1 MSGIFSVNTRQKSRT
16 PIGVLL
22 FLTCYA
28 RSEPCHVRKAH
39 GIRFATFAPQAAR
52 NSGYI
57 SHDLD
62 GREKYLRK
70 FLYFSFWERTKSGSH
85 SPLGD
90 RQARLSGVERANIRQ
105 RRNSGKVAPRTVGD
119 AGPSNSSLPSCT
131 LPQSML

>member
-1 MSGIFSVNTRQKSRT
+1 MVPWPSGKAKVCNTSIPGSIPGGASKKSRT

-39 GIRFATFAPQAAR
+39 GIRFATFAPRAVR

-70 FLYFSFWERTKSGSH
+70 FLYFSFWERAESGSH
-85 SPLGD
+85 SPPKP
-90 RQARLSGVERANIRQ
+90 SGSLLTSGWACEYSRIA
-105 RRNSGKVAPRTVGD
+105 RNSGD
-119 AGPSNSSLPSCT
+119 HSY
-131 LPQSML
+131 